1 MALDLQPDEDGQ
13 AKSGLNPADV
23 RAVPGD
29 DPAGLQRLDPAQAR
43 GRRQRDSVREV
54 NVGHPAVLLQRGD
67 DGTIHFVWD
76 MLWHE
81 TQCRGEIAQFNAATG
96 VERGD

>member
-29 DPAGLQRLDPAQAR
+29 DPAGLQRLDPAQAGR
-43 GRRQRDSVREV
+43 RRQRDLLGQVDIGDAAV
-54 NVGHPAVLLQRGD
+54 PLQDGKDGPVGAVSRSR
-67 DGTIHFVWD
+67 
-76 MLWHE
+76 WHK
-81 TQCRGEIAQFNAATG
+81 N
-96 VERGD
+96 